1 MQATSSSAL
10 GAVLQLVHSTGAILH
25 TSSSLCGL
33 QVVLIANAIVYLA
46 LSFVT
51 VPLYSLG
58 VQMGSD
64 FRPHIFS
71 PDVKDRLL
79 QIASA
84 NKEKVSTHI
93 MLTHL
98 SQLLLQSNL

>member
-1 MQATSSSAL
+1 M
-10 GAVLQLVHSTGAILH
+10 
-25 TSSSLCGL
+25 
-33 QVVLIANAIVYLA
+33 VLIVNAIVYLA
-46 LSFVT
+46 LSFIT

-71 PDVKDRLL
+71 PDVKERLL

-84 NKEKVSTHI
+84 NKEKVSTNT
-93 MLTHL
+93 MHL
-98 SQLLLQSNL
+98 CLLQLVRVFVKALVTVFCVCC

>member
-1 MQATSSSAL
+1 
-10 GAVLQLVHSTGAILH
+10 
-25 TSSSLCGL
+25 L
-33 QVVLIANAIVYLA
+33 QVVLIANAVVYLA
-46 LSFVT
+46 LSFIT

-84 NKEKVSTHI
+84 NKEKVSTKT
-93 MLTHL
+93 MRPYFL
-98 SQLLLQSNL
+98 SSKQSFSESFGGRVFCVLLSSKTGSDCCVSLQYA